1 MRSATILVVA
11 TLALGMESLGATVA
25 VKNKAE
31 FLDVLSAAVDSEGR
45 LQQDLEITFAADCET
60 MVVSSR
66 DANGYAVP
74 RTSAATHSTIR
85 T

>member
-1 MRSATILVVA
+1 MRCAIILVVA
-11 TLALGMESLGATVA
+11 TLVMGIESLGGPVV

-45 LQQDLEITFAADCET
+45 LQQDLEIAFAADCET

-66 DANGYAVP
+66 DANGEDRGRLLVP
-74 RTSAATHSTIR
+74 
-85 T
+85 